1 MENLQPLPIRASNG
15 IQYSFIGPH
24 RFNFY
29 GEEEINPAIQRGS
42 GLYAVL
48 NVVGNKEKNYEIF
61 YIGEAEDILERI
73 ERHDRKE
80 DWKEYHNEKNGDAI
94 EIFVMYTDP
103 REIELRKHIEQFLIH
118 EQQPAL
124 NVQGRR

>member
-1 MENLQPLPIRASNG
+1 MENLQTLLIRASNG
-15 IQYSFIGPH
+15 RKYPFTGPH

-42 GLYAVL
+42 GLYTVL

-94 EIFVMYTDP
+94 EIFVMYTYLSEVKL
-103 REIELRKHIEQFLIH
+103 RKQIELFLIQ